1 MKISHFL
8 GHRDRYPGLTFTVK
22 MLEAAEPA
30 MGIVIKSKLLKIVKS
45 LKPLFC
51 GRFQT

>member
-8 GHRDRYPGLTFTVK
+8 GIAIATLGLTFTVK
-22 MLEAAEPA
+22 ILEAAEPA